1 MAAGDLMQDLKCG
14 HIVGASPR
22 AQFFG
27 QLIGTAFSIVCS
39 VAAWTLYSS
48 AYAIPGELF
57 PAPTAI
63 IWLDMAELVNGGTV
77 ATNVLPTCVA
87 AAVSPL
93 SQAAC
98 LPSRAADVTEIV
110 WAGAG
115 CAATTV

>member
-1 MAAGDLMQDLKCG
+1 MRAHFVDRAMAAGDLMQDLKCG

-98 LPSRAADVTEIV
+98 FPRGLLT
-110 WAGAG
+110 
-115 CAATTV
+115 